1 MLTDEQIEK
10 YLYGYTQRQDE
21 FIMYVMKKIASRIG
35 RLASF
40 DDIYSLEN
48 SKESMQDVQDIKFE
62 YYKLADK
69 QRRQLHDDFFLIAL
83 YMYKEAEKFYQ
94 AQLLFQ
100 ENKELT
106 KALDEMT
113 KAGVAS
119 LDSLIKKPM
128 FAMRDL
134 ANPGIMKM
142 YRPEDAYKSML
153 VEAFS
158 YRHLSDNLQ
167 RIALK
172 RSTMQLFDVGLRYMT
187 SDTDT
192 SYKASTSANSA
203 VRFNVLDSMKKMID
217 KVQSVM
223 GKQFGAN
230 GVQLSAH
237 AFPAPDHAPAQGH
250 QFSFEEFDKMQNG
263 EDFVDA
269 NGLQYEGFERQIG
282 QWNCRHYVM
291 QIKLGGKPEYTQKE
305 LDNILARNE
314 KGFTTSD
321 GKHYTLYECSQI
333 QRGYERRIRD
343 AKEKYIVAK
352 ALGDEKLMQ
361 RERSRVGELTSQYK
375 LFSRK
380 CDMPIKLERIRVKD
394 YQ

>member
-21 FIMYVMKKIASRIG
+21 FVMYVMRKIASRIG

-48 SKESMQDVQDIKFE
+48 SKESMQDIQDIKFE

-69 QRRQLHDDFFLIAL
+69 QRRQIHDDFFLIAL

-128 FAMRDL
+128 LAMRDL

-142 YRPEDAYKSML
+142 YKPEDAYKSML
-153 VEAFS
+153 AEAFS

-192 SYKASTSANSA
+192 SYKASINANNA
-203 VRFNVLDSMKKMID
+203 VRFNVLDSMKTMID

-250 QFSFEEFDKMQNG
+250 QFSFEEFDKMQHG

-269 NGLQYEGFERQIG
+269 NGIQYEGFERQIG
-282 QWNCRHYVM
+282 QWNCRHYAM
-291 QIKLGGKPEYTQKE
+291 QIKFGSKPEYTQKE

-343 AKEKYIVAK
+343 AKEKYIMAK

-375 LFSRK
+375 LFSHK

>member
-153 VEAFS
+153 AEAFS